1 MRDLNE
7 ATRVTLGA
15 DPKFVTVVIHEHAAS
30 NLKEI
35 DYASPGPPE
44 ELAAG
49 TASNPSR
56 QCAIDVIAG
65 LVVKLTT
72 GIYRRLQICEARA
85 MDRLDAMKVF
95 IAALDEGSLA
105 GASRKTGRSAAAVS
119 RAIAFLED
127 RVGVPL
133 LHRTTRSIKLS
144 EAGERYALS
153 CRKILAD
160 LEEAD
165 RQAAGERSVPRGTLT
180 ITSTVF
186 AGVEILRPIVDAFMD
201 EYPTVTV
208 RMHMLE
214 RPVNLIDEGMD
225 LALRITHLADSTLV
239 AHRIGEVRRVVVASP
254 RYLATHP
261 RIVEPADL
269 AKHRI
274 IALAHS
280 GLDSWS
286 FPALEGTSVPRSI
299 SFTPRLVINSVKASV
314 ASAVEGHGVTRLLSY
329 HVARE
334 VDQGL
339 LSIVLAEAEPA
350 PIPVHLVSPYGRLS
364 VPKVRAFVDFALP
377 RLRSHFA
384 GLVKHA
390 GSPVE
395 RPIPSRRGR
404 MSAE

>member
-1 MRDLNE
+1 
-7 ATRVTLGA
+7 
-15 DPKFVTVVIHEHAAS
+15 
-30 NLKEI
+30 
-35 DYASPGPPE
+35 
-44 ELAAG
+44 
-49 TASNPSR
+49 
-56 QCAIDVIAG
+56 
-65 LVVKLTT
+65 
-72 GIYRRLQICEARA
+72 
-85 MDRLDAMKVF
+85 MDRLDAMKIF

-119 RAIAFLED
+119 RAVAFLEA

-144 EAGERYALS
+144 EAGERYALA
-153 CRKILAD
+153 CRKILSD

-201 EYPTVTV
+201 EYPTVGV

-214 RPVNLIDEGMD
+214 RAVNLIDEGMD

-239 AHRIGEVRRVVVASP
+239 AHRIGEVRRVLVASP
-254 RYLATHP
+254 SYLAAHP
-261 RIVEPADL
+261 RIAEPADL

-274 IALAHS
+274 IAMAHS
-280 GLDSWS
+280 GMDSWS
-286 FPALEGTSVPRSI
+286 FPAPDGSSVPRSI
-299 SFTPRLVINSVKASV
+299 SFTPRLVINSVQAAV
-314 ASAVEGHGVTRLLSY
+314 ASAVEGHGVTRVLSY

-334 VDQGL
+334 ISQGAL
-339 LSIVLAEAEPA
+339 QIVLAEAEPP
-350 PIPVHLVSPYGRLS
+350 PIPVHLVSPHGRLA

-384 GLVKHA
+384 GLATRA
-390 GSPVE
+390 GTIAGPVIA
-395 RPIPSRRGR
+395 PRRGR